1 MRSLIETVTF
11 GQDLDP
17 LQRWNPVRPFLVW
30 KYGRTLDTYIRGE
43 LAKRFEERKSFV
55 ESRGR
60 ATDKRTGKSIV
71 SLALDEYITN
81 HMQTET
87 AKLDSNFERY
97 ASAQIRLFLVAGHDT
112 TSSALTYTLHLLY
125 KHPEFLARVRA
136 EHDSVFGTDAGA
148 AADILSNDPTL
159 LNQLPITSAAIK
171 ESLRLFP
178 PAGGVR
184 EGSPD
189 ITLVA
194 EDGTQYPTDGCAIWV
209 LHEAV
214 HRNPAY
220 WPRADEFVP
229 DRFLCEPEDPL
240 YPTKGAW
247 RAFEFGPHN
256 CIGQTL
262 ALTEIKTLLVMVVRQ
277 FDLKEAYAEWD
288 QSHPVAG
295 LREANGER
303 AYQVSGGG
311 GGQHPS
317 CRYPCRI
324 SVRE

>member
-11 GQDLDP
+11 GQDLNP
-17 LQRWNPVRPFLVW
+17 LQRWNPIRPFLVW
-30 KYGRTLDTYIRGE
+30 KYGRTLNTYIRGE
-43 LAKRFEERKSFV
+43 LAKRFEERKFLI

-60 ATDKRTGKSIV
+60 ATDKRIGKSIA

-87 AKLDSNFERY
+87 AKLDSDFVRY
-97 ASAQIRLFLVAGHDT
+97 ASAQLRLFLVAGHDT
-112 TSSALTYTLHLLY
+112 TSSSLTYTLHLLY

-148 AADILSNDPTL
+148 AADILSNNPAL
-159 LNQLPITSAAIK
+159 LNQLPITSAAIR

-288 QSHPVAG
+288 PLHPVAG